1 MRDMGRLE
9 LVATMLGKELSALHG
24 ARRAAPDA
32 ALPEVL
38 HVGHLKSGRVQD
50 ASLVVRRG
58 QIVGLGGLLGSGR
71 TELARAVFGAER
83 AEAGEIRING
93 EQARLEQPADAIARG
108 VAYLSEDRKT
118 EGIVADL
125 SIRENLTLVLLP
137 QLTRL
142 GLVDA
147 KRQLEI
153 TEEFILRLGIRCA
166 GPEQPVREL
175 SGGNQQKVLLAR
187 WLASRIQLLLLD
199 EATRGIDVGAKA
211 EILQLIRGLA
221 DEQGLAVLMIASEL
235 EELVGA
241 SDRVTVL
248 RDGRSVAE
256 LEGSELTESAVMAAM
271 AHASPGEAT
280 HG

>member
-1 MRDMGRLE
+1 
-9 LVATMLGKELSALHG
+9 
-24 ARRAAPDA
+24 
-32 ALPEVL
+32 
-38 HVGHLKSGRVQD
+38 
-50 ASLVVRRG
+50 
-58 QIVGLGGLLGSGR
+58 
-71 TELARAVFGAER
+71 
-83 AEAGEIRING
+83 
-93 EQARLEQPADAIARG
+93 

-118 EGIVADL
+118 DGILADL

-142 GLVDA
+142 GIVDA

-153 TEEFILRLGIRCA
+153 TQEFIRRLGIRCA
-166 GPEQPVREL
+166 GPEQPLREL

-199 EATRGIDVGAKA
+199 EPTRGIDVGAKA

-256 LEGSELTESAVMAAM
+256 LAGSELTQAAVMAAM
-271 AHASPGEAT
+271 AHAAPEEVPG
-280 HG
+280 G